1 MEKNIYPFDPEMVK
15 ASTVFGKKLGM
26 LLVENA
32 LDDMSPERIVN
43 IATINSIDVQ
53 NLDPQ
58 FVYNW
63 VFQGVADVLRKSK
76 TRKEIEQ
83 LITDAKKTQEVIK

>member
-1 MEKNIYPFDPEMVK
+1 MEKIIYPFDPDMLE
-15 ASTVFGKKLGM
+15 ASTKFGKKLGT

-32 LDDMSPERIVN
+32 LDDMSPERISN
-43 IATINSIDVQ
+43 IATVDAIDVQ

-58 FVYNW
+58 HVYNW
-63 VFQGVADVLRKSK
+63 VFQGVADVLRDPK

-83 LITDAKKTQEVIK
+83 LVTNAKKLKK